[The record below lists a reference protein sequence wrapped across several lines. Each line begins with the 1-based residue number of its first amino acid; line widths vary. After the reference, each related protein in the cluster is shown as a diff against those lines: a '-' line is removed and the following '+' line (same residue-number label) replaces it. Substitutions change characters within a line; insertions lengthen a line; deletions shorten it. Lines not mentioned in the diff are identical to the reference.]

1 MFDKQHAG
9 PGKYGIVAAIEE
21 IYGGSTAG
29 AVISGMARIFTHYL
43 KNYRGFTLGIKDVI
57 TRKAAV
63 AQRDEVINVRAKR
76 SLEDMSNH
84 FNLGKLPDPAKK
96 KKYEKAVKKLDEKA
110 RDLFRSAHLVG
121 THTTI
126 KEIDSVLKM
135 CGKGVTENIE
145 KICLDNLAYRF
156 PENNLELMITVG
168 AKGSKANLLNMMSAL
183 GQVELDGKRAP
194 LMPSGRSLP
203 CWTPYEY
210 DIRAGAF
217 IANRYGAGGLRP
229 QEFFFHCMAGRDGLI
244 DTSCKTASSGY
255 LQRCLIKHLEGIV
268 VAYDRTVRD
277 HDKSVIQ
284 FHYGEDGLDVPKTPY
299 LNPKQFSFIADNFE
313 KYKTSYFGSR
323 DIPDLSSEI
332 VRSQKKKEKYI
343 RKMTKGRGWV
353 EKNVGGIHRVLG
365 FNDFINKHEKLAKLQ
380 ERIKRVTEYEEI
392 EPQFSHRSQEIELKT
407 RRRQFVEQFNFA
419 AVRAWHPVLKIRD
432 AVIEEETNRI
442 VKPAKYDLNPTEE
455 QIEKKGHIFP
465 DEVPMNEDNRQKF
478 ISLHTKLMDPNL
490 STFSPDIHTG
500 STGELFYSHV
510 MCYKNKDPTKT
521 KDMRNLLFEKYRR
534 SLVDPGDQVGLVIS
548 QGGVRHDMIFG
559 SK

>member
-1 MFDKQHAG
+1 MSRWRCFILDTGVFDKQHAG

-135 CGKGVTENIE
+135 CGKGITENIE

-255 LQRCLIKHLEGIV
+255 LQRCLIKAG
-268 VAYDRTVRD
+268 
-277 HDKSVIQ
+277 
-284 FHYGEDGLDVPKTPY
+284 
-299 LNPKQFSFIADNFE
+299 
-313 KYKTSYFGSR
+313 
-323 DIPDLSSEI
+323 
-332 VRSQKKKEKYI
+332 
-343 RKMTKGRGWV
+343 
-353 EKNVGGIHRVLG
+353 
-365 FNDFINKHEKLAKLQ
+365 
-380 ERIKRVTEYEEI
+380 
-392 EPQFSHRSQEIELKT
+392 
-407 RRRQFVEQFNFA
+407 
-419 AVRAWHPVLKIRD
+419 
-432 AVIEEETNRI
+432 
-442 VKPAKYDLNPTEE
+442 
-455 QIEKKGHIFP
+455 
-465 DEVPMNEDNRQKF
+465 
-478 ISLHTKLMDPNL
+478 
-490 STFSPDIHTG
+490 
-500 STGELFYSHV
+500 FYSHIRPLV
-510 MCYKNKDPTKT
+510 FDCFQGNLLKT
-521 KDMRNLLFEKYRR
+521 K
-534 SLVDPGDQVGLVIS
+534 
-548 QGGVRHDMIFG
+548 
-559 SK
+559 